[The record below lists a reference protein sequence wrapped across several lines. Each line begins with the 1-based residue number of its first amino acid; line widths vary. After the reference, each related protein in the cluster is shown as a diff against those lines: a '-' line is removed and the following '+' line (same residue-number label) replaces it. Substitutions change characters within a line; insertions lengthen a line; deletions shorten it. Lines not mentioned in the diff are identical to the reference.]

1 MDNLNNLFDEYVED
15 EDTQYSQYLTFVVD
29 EQLYGISISDVE
41 QISGMRE
48 ITYVPEFP
56 EYAKG
61 VVNLRGNIIPII
73 DIRLRLKKE
82 EIVGNGRK
90 CIIITK
96 INDSNLG
103 FIVDSVSD
111 VLNINNDDISNP
123 KIGSDYVNTY
133 ITGMA
138 KLNDKIILLM
148 DLNKI
153 INLEEL
159 IVDHAVNKDVKEG

>member
-1 MDNLNNLFDEYVED
+1 
-15 EDTQYSQYLTFVVD
+15 
-29 EQLYGISISDVE
+29 
-41 QISGMRE
+41 MRE